1 MNQFDLLFSYWIATW
16 YLLYILGWT
25 TFNPTFALIIA
36 ILENI
41 LMLVS
46 MYKTR
51 PSTVLLFIVA
61 LFIFKIV
68 PLFSITRS
76 IQPRDVFATLFL
88 FMIYVGWLYMNGLT
102 LNYPLQLSRDIIENK
117 RELPFTS
124 WMKRILKIKLNE

>member
-1 MNQFDLLFSYWIATW
+1 MNRFDLLFSYWIVTW

-25 TFNPTFALIIA
+25 TFNPTFALLIA
-36 ILENI
+36 IFENI

-51 PSTVLLFIVA
+51 ASTVVLFIVA

-76 IQPRDVFATLFL
+76 IQPRDVFTTLLL
-88 FMIYVGWLYMNGLT
+88 FMIYVSWLYLNGLT
-102 LNYPLQLSRDIIENK
+102 LKYPLQLSIDIIENK

-124 WMKRILKIKLNE
+124 WMKKILKIRLNE